1 MRYPS
6 EHKRQT
12 HDRIVRA
19 ASRRFRRRG
28 REGAGIG
35 DLMRDLRL
43 THGGFYRHFASKDEL
58 FVEAFE
64 QALGEARERFRKAVA
79 HAAPGRELEA
89 LIDSYLDVE
98 HCDGIEDGCPVAALT
113 TEIPR
118 ESRESRER
126 MLQAL
131 RTYVTD
137 IQRYV
142 PGADDQERRRNTVA
156 LLSGMAGTLSVARA
170 FSSVEDRRRILDG
183 ARAFYL
189 RALTNAT

>member
-1 MRYPS
+1 MIYIILRRGRMRYPS

-64 QALGEARERFRKAVA
+64 QALGEARERIRKAIA
-79 HAAPGRELEA
+79 RAALGKELEA
-89 LIDSYLDVE
+89 IIDSYLDIE
-98 HCDGIEDGCPVAALT
+98 HCDDIEDGCPVA
-113 TEIPR
+113 
-118 ESRESRER
+118 
-126 MLQAL
+126 
-131 RTYVTD
+131 
-137 IQRYV
+137 
-142 PGADDQERRRNTVA
+142 
-156 LLSGMAGTLSVARA
+156 
-170 FSSVEDRRRILDG
+170 
-183 ARAFYL
+183 
-189 RALTNAT
+189 